1 MDDDSFRDF
10 VKLRLS
16 WLSQLAYLLAGNHH
30 DAEDLVQCALVKL
43 HRHWPRLND
52 VHNLDNYLRK
62 VLYHEHVSLWRRS
75 KHKRAEWSTSEVPE
89 APAGDGI
96 STSTRRMMLER
107 ALARLTHRQRA
118 VVVLR
123 FFEDLSE
130 SDTAEALGCSVG
142 TVKSQT
148 HLALKRLRE
157 QSPELI
163 DVAPEVFA

>member
-10 VKLRLS
+10 VRQRLT
-16 WLSQLAYLLAGNHH
+16 WMSQIAFLLTGDHH

-43 HRHWPRLND
+43 HRRWPRLTEVN
-52 VHNLDNYLRK
+52 HLDNYLRK

-75 KHKRAEWSTSEVPE
+75 KHKRAEWSTSELPDR
-89 APAGDGI
+89 ATGDDATG
-96 STSTRRMMLER
+96 SLRRLMLEK
-107 ALARLTHRQRA
+107 ALERLTRRQRA

-123 FFEDLSE
+123 FFEDMSE
-130 SDTAEALGCSVG
+130 ADTAEAMGCTVG

-163 DVAPEVFA
+163 DLIPGVFA